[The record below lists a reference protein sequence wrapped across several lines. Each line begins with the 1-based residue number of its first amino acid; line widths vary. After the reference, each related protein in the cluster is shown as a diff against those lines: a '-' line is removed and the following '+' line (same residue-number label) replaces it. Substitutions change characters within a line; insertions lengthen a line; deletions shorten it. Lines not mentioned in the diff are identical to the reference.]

1 MISLLKHIEDY
12 REKLLDQPKAKS
24 TSSPASP
31 YRSLLFAIG
40 ESVPRAVPGVGSE
53 LERNLAEL
61 QQLMDGGERKESLE
75 HASSHLRQEL
85 NRWADDALR
94 HHNENEREL
103 REIIGVVSRAAEAV
117 GQRDE
122 RYGKEIGGVAGK
134 MRSIADQRDLAVVRR
149 SILESATALNACVE
163 KMTEESRSSMRLL
176 ATEVAEYRTRLEESE
191 KAASVDVLTQL
202 ANRRGF
208 ERQMDVRMKMG
219 KIFTLM
225 LLDLNRFKIV
235 NDQHGHLAGDD
246 LLRQFAAEL
255 KEQFTLADLVGRWGG
270 DEFVALVAGDF
281 KEAEV
286 RAGAVR
292 QWAFVEYKIHSGS
305 NIVKV
310 PVTASIGI
318 AQWDG
323 KESAKALMERA
334 DRAVYTGKEVA
345 RGQDRREGVRRAEDR
360 RALPAISRS
369 GVVSNTSPA
378 T

>member
-12 REKLLDQPKAKS
+12 REKLVDRPKAKS
-24 TSSPASP
+24 AGPPASP
-31 YRSLLFAIG
+31 YRSLLYAIG

-75 HASSHLRQEL
+75 HASAHVRQEL

-94 HHNENEREL
+94 QHNENEREL

-134 MRSIADQRDLAVVRR
+134 IRSIADQRDLAVVRR

-163 KMTEESRSSMRLL
+163 RMTEESRSSMRIL

-208 ERQMDVRMKMG
+208 ERQMDVRMKLG
-219 KIFTLM
+219 KTFTLI
-225 LLDLNRFKIV
+225 LLDLNRFKMV
-235 NDQHGHLAGDD
+235 NDQYGHLAGDD
-246 LLRQFAAEL
+246 LLRRFAVEL
-255 KEQFTLADLVGRWGG
+255 KGQFTPADLVGRWGG

-286 RAGAVR
+286 RAEAVR
-292 QWAFVEYKIHSGS
+292 QWAFIEYKIHSGS
-305 NIVKV
+305 NVVKV

-323 KESAKALMERA
+323 KESAQALMERA
-334 DRAVYTGKEVA
+334 DKAVYTGKEVA
-345 RGQDRREGVRRAEDR
+345 RGQERREGVRRAEDR
-360 RALPAISRS
+360 LPLTGNSRS
-369 GVVSNTSPA
+369 GLVPSTYNA
-378 T
+378 G